1 MKDFA
6 KSDSSVQREIENTLF
21 CRIQSELNV
30 KLEQNPIITLNSD
43 VRIQPD
49 FFSAEAQIIGEIH
62 SHSGRLKPAQ
72 LHKIEADILKMIL
85 LEKVLKKNFT
95 KYIVICS
102 DEEYK
107 QLNGKSFV
115 AEAIRQFEVNVRFYE
130 LCKADNTKLKA
141 AMYAQNLINDL

>member
-1 MKDFA
+1 MRDFA
-6 KSDSSVQREIENTLF
+6 KSDSSVQREIENILF

-43 VRIQPD
+43 VRLQPD

-102 DEEYK
+102 DEEYE

-115 AEAIRQFEVNVRFYE
+115 AEAIRQFEINVKNYKLSE
-130 LCKADNTKLKA
+130 ADNTKLEA